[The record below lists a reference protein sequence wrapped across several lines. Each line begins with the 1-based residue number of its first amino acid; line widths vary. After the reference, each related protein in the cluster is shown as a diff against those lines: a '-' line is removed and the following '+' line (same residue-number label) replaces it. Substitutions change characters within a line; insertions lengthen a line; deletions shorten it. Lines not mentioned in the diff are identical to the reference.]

1 MNALGILG
9 ETSNEIINKHLASL
23 NPLTA
28 ESD

>member
-9 ETSNEIINKHLASL
+9 ETSNEIINKQLASL
-23 NPLTA
+23 NPLSS

>member
-9 ETSNEIINKHLASL
+9 ETSNEIFNKHLASL
-23 NPLTA
+23 NPLTP

>member
-23 NPLTA
+23 NLLTP